1 MICER
6 ATVPG
11 KKRIYVAPP
20 SAVLHEFGHLLDD
33 VLDYPSESEGFY
45 EEGVKAAAVFLRD
58 YALTGEREYFAEYFA
73 CFLRAGNDTERSAEM
88 ERLTPQTY
96 GYFCHLADNGWT
108 RSVIFKWTCS

>member
-20 SAVLHEFGHLLDD
+20 SAVLHEFGHFLDD

-73 CFLRAGNDTERSAEM
+73 CYLRAGNDTERAAEM
-88 ERLTPQTY
+88 ERLTPRTY
-96 GYFCHLADNGWT
+96 GWLPPLEKDDWHHVA
-108 RSVIFKWTCS
+108 S